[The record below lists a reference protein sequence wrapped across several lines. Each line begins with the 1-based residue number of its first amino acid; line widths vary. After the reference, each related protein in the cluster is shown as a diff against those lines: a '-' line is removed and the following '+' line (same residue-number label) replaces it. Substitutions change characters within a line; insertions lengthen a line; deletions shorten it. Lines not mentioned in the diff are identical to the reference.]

1 MISILLPVYNGI
13 EFLRESIESIINQT
27 FKNWEL
33 IIGINGHP
41 ENSNIYKIAKQFE
54 STKIKVIDF
63 PNINGKPNTLNE
75 MLKYTSFPYIAL
87 LDVDDIWNENKL
99 AIQSNYL
106 SDYDVVGSNCIWFGE
121 KPGIVPKIP
130 TGNFT
135 HFDFTRVNPII
146 NSSVILKKEL
156 CLWKDI
162 IGVEDYEL
170 WLRLR
175 KLGKTFYNC
184 KEILVMHRIHNDSF
198 FNNTNHKASTEL
210 VKKFK
215 DQIYQS

>member
-1 MISILLPVYNGI
+1 
-13 EFLRESIESIINQT
+13 
-27 FKNWEL
+27 
-33 IIGINGHP
+33 
-41 ENSNIYKIAKQFE
+41 
-54 STKIKVIDF
+54 
-63 PNINGKPNTLNE
+63 
-75 MLKYTSFPYIAL
+75 MLKYASFPYIAL

-106 SDYDVVGSNCIWFGE
+106 SDYDVVGANCIWFGE

-135 HFDFTRVNPII
+135 RFDFTRLNPII

-156 CLWKDI
+156 CLWEDI
-162 IGVEDYEL
+162 EVEDYEL

-175 KLGKTFYNC
+175 KQGKTFYNC
-184 KEILVMHRIHNDSF
+184 KEILVMHRIHSDSF
-198 FNNTNHKASTEL
+198 FNNTNHNSSIEL